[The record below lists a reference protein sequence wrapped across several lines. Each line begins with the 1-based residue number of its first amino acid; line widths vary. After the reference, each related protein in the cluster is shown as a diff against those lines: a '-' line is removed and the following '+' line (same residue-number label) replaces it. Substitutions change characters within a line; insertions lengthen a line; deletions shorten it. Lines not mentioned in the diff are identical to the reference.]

1 MFGVSLD
8 PKEAA
13 GAGGHSSV
21 GEGGGRMD
29 AHWDVIKAETG
40 KPECIVADN
49 IVGKDHHHQLV
60 LAVKKFLAVW
70 VVAHL

>member
-21 GEGGGRMD
+21 GEGGGRMG

-40 KPECIVADN
+40 RPECIAADN
-49 IVGKDHHHQLV
+49 IIGKDHQH
-60 LAVKKFLAVW
+60 
-70 VVAHL
+70 